1 MIIKQL
7 RKTVCFFISAVIVI
21 HGVLFQEFPPVNN
34 KVSRKPA
41 SRVIITDGT
50 SETKT
55 EGKPK
60 ENTERGNRTQ
70 AIT

>member
-1 MIIKQL
+1 MIK
-7 RKTVCFFISAVIVI
+7 

-34 KVSRKPA
+34 KVSRKAA
-41 SRVIITDGT
+41 SRVIITDVT

-60 ENTERGNRTQ
+60 ENTERANRTL

>member
-1 MIIKQL
+1 MI
-7 RKTVCFFISAVIVI
+7 I

-41 SRVIITDGT
+41 SRVIITDVT

-60 ENTERGNRTQ
+60 ENTERANRTP

>member
-1 MIIKQL
+1 MII
-7 RKTVCFFISAVIVI
+7 
-21 HGVLFQEFPPVNN
+21 HGMLFQEFPPVNN

-41 SRVIITDGT
+41 SRVIITDAT
-50 SETKT
+50 SETKM

-60 ENTERGNRTQ
+60 ENAERANRTQ

>member
-1 MIIKQL
+1 M
-7 RKTVCFFISAVIVI
+7 

-34 KVSRKPA
+34 KVSKKAA
-41 SRVIITDGT
+41 SRVIITDVT

-60 ENTERGNRTQ
+60 ENTERANRTQ
-70 AIT
+70 SIT